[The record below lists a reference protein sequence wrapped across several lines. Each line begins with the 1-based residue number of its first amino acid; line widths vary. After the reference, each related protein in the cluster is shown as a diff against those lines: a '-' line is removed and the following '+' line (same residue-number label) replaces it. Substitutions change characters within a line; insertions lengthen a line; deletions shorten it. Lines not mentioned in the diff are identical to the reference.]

1 VSDETIET
9 KLKLDNTH
17 STGSITKVIIKLVKT
32 LECRG
37 SNGKIFKHEVQIAR
51 KELPGIAA
59 GQTTEG
65 FEREASLLI
74 NDGNIEFDRLRCQK
88 ERNFKPED
96 LKFA

>member
-1 VSDETIET
+1 M
-9 KLKLDNTH
+9 
-17 STGSITKVIIKLVKT
+17 
-32 LECRG
+32 
-37 SNGKIFKHEVQIAR
+37 AR

-88 ERNFKPED
+88 GRNFKPED